1 MLGIIKRLF
10 AKSAFIGELTSQLIK
25 EEIIFISNTLEMMR
39 DAKEIS
45 NDAYLEYG
53 SIQGG
58 LSVISSLLDQGVE
71 DSEIQSLLNTLFE
84 RTKILDDK
92 YPELNEIIESGTYGY
107 SNSSR

>member
-1 MLGIIKRLF
+1 MLELIKRLMQLNND
-10 AKSAFIGELTSQLIK
+10 SSDLTGQLIK

-58 LSVISSLLDQGVE
+58 LSVISSLLEQGIT
-71 DSEIQSLLNTLFE
+71 DLEIDSLLNTLLE
-84 RTKILDDK
+84 RTKVLDEK
-92 YPELNEIIESGTYGY
+92 YPYLNGILVSYRII
-107 SNSSR
+107 

>member
-1 MLGIIKRLF
+1 MLELIKRLM
-10 AKSAFIGELTSQLIK
+10 KLNNDSSNLTGELIK

-53 SIQGG
+53 SVQGG
-58 LSVISSLLDQGVE
+58 LSVISSFLDQGVE